1 MVSHCGAM
9 GSSPMANGWGG
20 GDPPAVVFTCAP
32 GRHGHPAMDI
42 LTGFE
47 GLLQVDG
54 YTGQDALAEPKRV
67 GGMPP
72 PRRWLDAGLLPGP
85 FPAQAA

>member
-72 PRRWLDAGLLPGP
+72 PPSLA
-85 FPAQAA
+85 